1 VLMSGVGGNDRRV
14 MEVVGRVLAAKVSE
28 RAGVVEREC
37 AGDAGLRARVE
48 EMVRQQEMR
57 TITPTG
63 EGGAEGAEVGSPL
76 SKLSLP
82 GGEMGGRKF
91 GRYRI
96 LEVLGE
102 GGMGTV
108 YLAEQDSPR
117 RKVALKVIRAGLL
130 SRANV
135 KRFEAESAVLGRLH
149 HPGIAQIYEA
159 GTAVVDGIETP
170 FLAMEYVRG
179 VPLTEFADSHALGVR
194 ERLGLMAM
202 VCDAVQHAHTKGV
215 IHRDLKPG
223 NVLVEEVGEEVTKK
237 RSDEVTKLEGASRFH
252 SVTSTLRHSV
262 TSLTGAPKV
271 LDFGIARVTDADV
284 QLATM
289 RTEVGQLV
297 GTIPYMSPEQVAGDP
312 GALDTRSDVYTL
324 GVMLYELLAGRLPHE
339 VSGKT
344 IPEAVRMI
352 SEQPATPL
360 GSVDAKFRGE
370 IQTIVE
376 KAIEKEKWRRYQS
389 ARDLADDIRR
399 HLHDEPIA
407 ARPASAAYRFSK
419 FAKRNKGLVSGMS
432 VAAVV
437 LALGVVGVAWQAARA
452 TAGWSQAEKNLAAA
466 TEAQRH
472 AEEEAANAKG
482 VSAFLTSMLTAVDPE
497 TAIGRDTTARELLD
511 AAVLTLDHTRP
522 DTPLVEVTIRG
533 AISQSYRGIGHSELA
548 EPQIRAAYT
557 LAKEKFGDDDQ
568 GTLEARRNL
577 AIVLMEQGKFEEA
590 ERIAQENATRA
601 ERVFGDTHVITAQ
614 TRGELARLMAET
626 GRLKEAR
633 ALYEPA
639 RDVMVRELGPEH
651 KDVLSVKNN
660 IATIYKAL
668 GMLEEAEAIQR
679 EVVAAHEKVLPA
691 EHPQLLS
698 AQNNLATVLQRRGK
712 NKEAADVFARTLAAR
727 IKVLGEDHVSTATTR
742 LNLAVCLVADG
753 KQAEA
758 EPLVRRS
765 MAVYEAKLGQDHP
778 KTLTAYGNLAYIL
791 EDLGN
796 AAEAETWFRRV
807 LAGLKKN
814 TTGGADPEMWSAI
827 NNLAMLLMKE
837 GKLDEASEQFRD
849 LIQTCEP
856 TVPADHPFLAIFR
869 NNYGEC
875 LTRQHVYESAEA
887 ELLKS
892 QRVLEKKLGA
902 EHPRTVKGAGRL
914 AALYQEWGKPEQA
927 ATWKK

>member
-1 VLMSGVGGNDRRV
+1 MAGVGGNDKRV
-14 MEVVGRVLAAKVSE
+14 MEVARLVLAARVAE
-28 RAGVVEREC
+28 RAGVLAREC
-37 AGDAGLRARVE
+37 GGDAGLQVRVE

-63 EGGAEGAEVGSPL
+63 VESGTGGSGMRDVGAPERG
-76 SKLSLP
+76 K
-82 GGEMGGRKF
+82 KF
-91 GRYRI
+91 GRYTI

-179 VPLTEFADSHALGVR
+179 VPLTEFAESRKLGAR
-194 ERLGLMAM
+194 ERMSLMAM

-223 NVLVEEVGEEVTKK
+223 NVLVEEVTEG
-237 RSDEVTKLEGASRFH
+237 RGDEGTRCEATPLSTF
-252 SVTSTLRHSV
+252 VTSSLSKSA
-262 TSLTGAPKV
+262 TSLKGAPKV
-271 LDFGIARVTDADV
+271 LDFGIARVTDVDV
-284 QLATM
+284 QRATM

-324 GVMLYELLAGRLPHE
+324 GVMLYELLAGRLPYE
-339 VSGKT
+339 VSGKM

-352 SEQPATPL
+352 SEQAAAPL
-360 GSVDAKFRGE
+360 GTVDAKFRGE
-370 IQTIVE
+370 IQTIVG
-376 KAIEKEKWRRYQS
+376 KAIEKEKSRRYQS
-389 ARDLADDIRR
+389 ARDFADDIRR

-407 ARPASAAYRFSK
+407 ARPASAAYRFGK
-419 FAKRNKGLVSGMS
+419 FAKRNKGLVAGMS
-432 VAAVV
+432 IAVVV

-466 TEAQRH
+466 TDARKR
-472 AEEEAANAKG
+472 AEDEAANAKG
-482 VSAFLTSMLTAVDPE
+482 VSGFLTTMLTAVDPE
-497 TAIGRDTTARELLD
+497 TAVGRDITARELLD

-522 DTPLVEVTIRG
+522 DTPLVEVSVRG
-533 AISQSYRGIGHSELA
+533 AISQSYRGIGHPELA
-548 EPQIRAAYT
+548 EKQLRAAYEM
-557 LAKEKFGDDDQ
+557 AKTSFGEDDQ
-568 GTLEARRNL
+568 GTMEARRNL
-577 AIVLMEQGKFEEA
+577 AIALTEQGKFEEA
-590 ERIAQENATRA
+590 ETIAKDNMARA
-601 ERVFGDTHVITAQ
+601 ERVFGADHAITAQ
-614 TRGELARLMAET
+614 TKGELGRVMAET

-633 ALYEPA
+633 TLYEQA
-639 RDVMVRELGPEH
+639 LDVMAAKMGEEH
-651 KDVLSVKNN
+651 KEVLSVKNN
-660 IATIYKAL
+660 LATIYKAL
-668 GMLEEAEAIQR
+668 GMLEEAEQIQR
-679 EVVAAHEKVLPA
+679 DVVAAHAKVLPA

-712 NKEAADVFARTLAAR
+712 NKEAAEVFAKTLAAR

-742 LNLAVCLVADG
+742 LNVAVCLVADG

-758 EPLVRRS
+758 EPLVRQS
-765 MAVYEAKLGQDHP
+765 MAVYEAKLGPDHP

-796 AAEAETWFRRV
+796 ATEAETWFRRV

-856 TVPADHPFLAIFR
+856 TVPADHPYLAIFR

-875 LTRQHVYESAEA
+875 LTRQRVYEGAET

-892 QRVLEKKLGA
+892 QKVLEKKLGA

-914 AALYQEWGKPEQA
+914 ATLYREWGKPEQA
-927 ATWKK
+927 AAWKK

>member
-1 VLMSGVGGNDRRV
+1 MAGVGGNDRRV
-14 MEVVGRVLAAKVSE
+14 MEVARLVLSARVAE
-28 RAGVVEREC
+28 RAGVLDREC
-37 AGDAGLRARVE
+37 GGDAGLRGRVE

-63 EGGAEGAEVGSPL
+63 AEEAANGGRGRETAAPER
-76 SKLSLP
+76 
-82 GGEMGGRKF
+82 GRKF
-91 GRYRI
+91 GRYTI
-96 LEVLGE
+96 LEILGE

-159 GTAVVDGIETP
+159 GTAVVDGVETP

-179 VPLTEFADSHALGVR
+179 VTLTEFADAQKLGVR
-194 ERLGLMAM
+194 ERLSLMAM

-223 NVLVEEVGEEVTKK
+223 NVLVEEVAERRGEGTTRTEAT
-237 RSDEVTKLEGASRFH
+237 SLSTF
-252 SVTSTLRHSV
+252 VTSSLGSSP
-262 TSLTGAPKV
+262 TSLIGSPKV

-312 GALDTRSDVYTL
+312 NALDTRSDVYTL

-360 GSVDAKFRGE
+360 GAVDAKFRGE

-376 KAIEKEKWRRYQS
+376 KAIEKEKGRRYQS
-389 ARDLADDIRR
+389 ARDFADDIRR

-407 ARPASAAYRFSK
+407 ARPASAVYRFGK
-419 FAKRNKGLVSGMS
+419 FAKRNKGLVAGMS

-466 TEAQRH
+466 TEAKRH

-482 VSAFLTSMLTAVDPE
+482 VSGFLTSMLTAVDPE

-548 EPQIRAAYT
+548 EPQIRAAYA
-557 LAKEKFGDDDQ
+557 LAKEKFGEDDQ

-590 ERIAQENATRA
+590 EGIAQENATRA
-601 ERVFGDTHVITAQ
+601 ARVFGDTHVITAQ

-639 RDVMVRELGPEH
+639 RDVMARDLGPEH

-668 GMLEEAEAIQR
+668 GMLDEAEAIQR
-679 EVVAAHEKVLPA
+679 EVVAAHEKVLPP

-758 EPLVRRS
+758 EPLVRQS
-765 MAVYEAKLGQDHP
+765 MAVYEAKLGKDHP

-875 LTRQHVYESAEA
+875 LTRQHVYEAAEA
-887 ELLKS
+887 ELLRS
-892 QRVLEKKLGA
+892 QKVLEKKLGA
-902 EHPRTVKGAGRL
+902 EHARTVKGAGRL

-927 ATWKK
+927 ATWKR